1 MERLFGT
8 DGVRGV
14 FNAEMD
20 PFMAMRLAFSIA
32 TYLPKGSRVLVA
44 RDGRA
49 GSENI
54 YYAVIAGLMA
64 GGVKVYDG
72 GPAPTP
78 SMQLS
83 VRDRGYD
90 AGVMVTASH
99 NPPEYVGVKFIT
111 GDGVEAPRE
120 VEEEIEK
127 IYHETRFRKVSWR
140 EVQYS
145 VSKDPLVNEYYIS
158 KIVESV
164 DKEKIASRGFR
175 VVVDPANSVGGLT
188 TPYILERLGVKV
200 YTINAELRPEPT
212 RPYEPTP
219 DTITDLRAFVKELKA
234 DLGVAHDGDADRAMF
249 VDEEGEAYWGDR
261 DAVLLAKHI
270 YFNRRSKMPKRV
282 VTAVSSS
289 TLVEEMLKPYGIEV
303 VWTKVGS
310 IVIARELIRI
320 GGGLCGF
327 EENTGF
333 IYPEHQYVRD
343 GGMKTALIL
352 EYLAYEK
359 RSLRELMSELPKLHV
374 IKTKRPTNPEKTR
387 RVLDE
392 LKKIY
397 SNERLITVDGVKV
410 IGEDYW
416 FLVRPSGTEPILR
429 IMIEAK
435 TRDKAEEVLKEILSV
450 VDRL

>member
-1 MERLFGT
+1 MKRLFGT

-14 FNAEMD
+14 FNTEMD
-20 PFMAMRLAFSIA
+20 PFMAMKLALSIA
-32 TYLPKGSRVLVA
+32 TYLPRGSRVLVA

-49 GSENI
+49 GSETI
-54 YYAVIAGLMA
+54 HHAVIAGLMA
-64 GGVKVYDG
+64 GGVKVYDA

-78 SMQLS
+78 SLQLS

-111 GDGVEAPRE
+111 KDGVEAPRE

-127 IYHETRFRKVSWR
+127 IFHEERFRKVSWR

-145 VSKDPLVNEYYIS
+145 VERDPLVNDYYIS
-158 KIVESV
+158 RVVETV
-164 DKEKIASRGFR
+164 DRDRIASRGFR
-175 VVVDPANSVGGLT
+175 VIVDPANSAGAYT
-188 TPYILERLGVKV
+188 SPYILERLGVKV
-200 YTINAELRPEPT
+200 FTINADQRSEPART
-212 RPYEPTP
+212 YEPTP
-219 DTITDLRAFVKELKA
+219 ETIADLRSIVRELRA

-249 VDEEGEAYWGDR
+249 VDRFGEAYWGDR
-261 DAVLLAKHI
+261 DGVLLAKHI
-270 YFNRRSKMPKRV
+270 YLNRRSKMPKRV

-289 TLVEEMLKPYGIEV
+289 MIVEESLKPYGIEV
-303 VWTKVGS
+303 VWTRVGS
-310 IVIARELIRI
+310 IVIARELLRL

-343 GGMKTALIL
+343 GGVKIALML

-359 RSLRELMSELPKLHV
+359 KSLDELMNELPKLYT
-374 IKTKRPTNPEKTR
+374 IKTKRPTTPEKTE
-387 RVLDE
+387 RVINE
-392 LKKIY
+392 LRNMFSSHRQI
-397 SNERLITVDGVKV
+397 NIDGVKV
-410 IGEDYW
+410 IGEDFW

-429 IMIEAK
+429 IMLEAK
-435 TRDKAEEVLKEILSV
+435 TKERAEEVLKEVLSV
-450 VDRL
+450 VDKT